1 MGGNRTSPHDT
12 RGNKRKRRSQSSTS
26 SKASKAS
33 TKRKKR
39 GKKGKPLFVDL
50 KHYIL
55 SLTVS
60 KKTPKT
66 LIQDITLV
74 MREAEDKQEEDGNLK
89 WFHKLRSKKTVRI
102 MIAVL
107 GLNKKESLEH
117 HAEAREKAAKLAH
130 RQLGWRK
137 AIRMMIAGQS

>member
-1 MGGNRTSPHDT
+1 MGGNRTSPHYT

-74 MREAEDKQEEDGNLK
+74 MREAEEDGNLK
-89 WFHKLRSKKTVRI
+89 WFHELRSKKTVRI

-117 HAEAREKAAKLAH
+117 HAKAREKAAKLAH